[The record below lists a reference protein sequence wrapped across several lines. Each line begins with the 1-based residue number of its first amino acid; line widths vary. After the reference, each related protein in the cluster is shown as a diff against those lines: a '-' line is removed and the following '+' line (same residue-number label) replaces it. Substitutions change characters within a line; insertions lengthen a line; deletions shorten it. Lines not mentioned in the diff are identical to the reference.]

1 MIKTKKYKICRRLG
15 PGVYEKCQTAKFAMS
30 GGAPKRGKGRGQ
42 SEFSTQ
48 LLEKQK
54 IRFMYGVSE
63 KQFRKYVDEATA
75 KKGVAPTKTLHNLL
89 ERRLDNVVYR
99 TGLASGR
106 TLARQLV
113 SHGHIT
119 VNGRKLTIPSYLV
132 KVGDKIAVRDGS
144 KKSPLFAELPKRLK
158 NYSSPAWMNF
168 DAELASGEIKGA
180 PEMKEEGLA
189 FNTVLEYYSR

>member
-1 MIKTKKYKICRRLG
+1 
-15 PGVYEKCQTAKFAMS
+15 MS
-30 GGAPKRGKGRGQ
+30 GSAPKRGKGRGA
-42 SEFSTQ
+42 SEFSSQ

-63 KQFRKYVDEATA
+63 KQFRKYVDEATS
-75 KKGVAPTKTLHNLL
+75 KKGVAPTKTLHDLL
-89 ERRLDNVVYR
+89 ERRLDNVIFR
-99 TGLASGR
+99 TGVASGR

-119 VNGRKLTIPSYLV
+119 VNGRKLTVPSYLV

-158 NYSSPAWMNF
+158 NHNTPSWVKF
-168 DAELASGEIKGA
+168 DPEIAAGEIKA
-180 PEMKEEGLA
+180 TPDMTDEGLA